1 MHYKYKHHLFSRGAK
16 HFNPYAKR
24 LLHHKH
30 HTLTKHRISGGSIAT
45 DYALMKLLEGFN
57 PMGTHHKKS
66 HHRGGAITHH
76 TSKPQRRT
84 THKALH
90 FTR

>member
-24 LLHHKH
+24 VLHNKRTH
-30 HTLTKHRISGGSIAT
+30 HSGGSIAT
-45 DYALMKLLEGFN
+45 DYELLKLLGNLHPF
-57 PMGTHHKKS
+57 HHKKS
-66 HHRGGAITHH
+66 HHHGGALTH
-76 TSKPQRRT
+76 SKPKRRA